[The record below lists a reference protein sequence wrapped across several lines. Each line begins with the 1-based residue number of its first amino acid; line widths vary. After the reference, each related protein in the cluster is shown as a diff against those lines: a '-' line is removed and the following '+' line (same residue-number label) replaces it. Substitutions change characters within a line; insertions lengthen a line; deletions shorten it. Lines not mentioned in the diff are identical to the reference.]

1 MLYPIAIEPGDDQHA
16 YGVIVPD
23 IPGCFSAGDTLD
35 EAMKNAHEAI
45 DGHLSLLAEDDQ
57 AIPMASTVQ
66 AHMAD
71 PEYAGF
77 IWAVVDVD
85 ITQYLGKATKLNVT
99 LPASLIRRID
109 DFVATHPEYK
119 SRSGFL
125 AKTALE
131 KLISS
136 QAA

>member
-66 AHMAD
+66 AHMAN